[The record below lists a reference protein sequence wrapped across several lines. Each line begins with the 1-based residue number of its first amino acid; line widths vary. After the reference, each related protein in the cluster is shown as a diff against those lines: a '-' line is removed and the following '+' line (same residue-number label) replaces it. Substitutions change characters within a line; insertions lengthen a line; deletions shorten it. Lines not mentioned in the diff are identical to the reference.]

1 MLLSNGLKSQQKGL
15 SGRARGR
22 RTRRLP
28 HTARPA
34 RCALLA
40 EAASPAPPQE
50 WGSRPAD
57 VVSPRRPARPCA
69 ARAMTTAHR
78 PTWAAAKGSK
88 MQGGARGFGQ
98 STAVSVKEIY
108 FGKMKT
114 REEGQADQ
122 ETLAKRDLK
131 VSTRPGPREGD
142 AVAAPLPVHA
152 LCCMRR
158 RATRA
163 DGAALSTRTGR
174 AAAQGG
180 RA

>member
-1 MLLSNGLKSQQKGL
+1 
-15 SGRARGR
+15 
-22 RTRRLP
+22 
-28 HTARPA
+28 
-34 RCALLA
+34 
-40 EAASPAPPQE
+40 
-50 WGSRPAD
+50 
-57 VVSPRRPARPCA
+57 
-69 ARAMTTAHR
+69 MTTAHR

-142 AVAAPLPVHA
+142 AVAAHPL
-152 LCCMRR
+152 CMRCV
-158 RATRA
+158 A
-163 DGAALSTRTGR
+163 
-174 AAAQGG
+174 
-180 RA
+180 